1 MYVIE
6 QDTCFKFLQS
16 QYEKFEDTK
25 GVIVSRKSEDR
36 QYKVQKKKD
45 KTLRRKLKIDP
56 HLKPIVNSVAV
67 ER

>member
-1 MYVIE
+1 MWSNRIHVLSFY
-6 QDTCFKFLQS
+6 KS